1 MRFDREVSFRA
12 PAEAAV
18 NAALRAGVAAYDR
31 RTALA
36 RFPRLS
42 RAVIDSGDPAAA
54 RAVLREIETALR
66 RERRRAGHWS
76 YDLNR
81 HIGLLTAYRAEEE
94 RLRALEDA
102 LR

>member
-1 MRFDREVSFRA
+1 MRFDLEFSFRA

-18 NAALRAGVAAYDR
+18 NAALRAGVKTYDR
-31 RTALA
+31 KTALA

-42 RAVIDSGDPAAA
+42 RDVIDSGEPAAA

-66 RERRRAGHWS
+66 RERRCAGHWS

-81 HIGLLTAYRAEEE
+81 HIGLLTAYRVEAE